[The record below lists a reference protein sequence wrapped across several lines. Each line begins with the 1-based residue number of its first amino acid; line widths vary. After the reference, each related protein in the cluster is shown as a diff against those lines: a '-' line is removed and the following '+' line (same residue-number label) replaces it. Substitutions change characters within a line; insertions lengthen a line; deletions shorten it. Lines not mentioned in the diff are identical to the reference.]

1 MRTAHFEG
9 SGTNVGSSAGLRV
22 FANTV
27 IQDNGQLKIYRSQT
41 NSPNC
46 KCIEIFRPITGQGNS
61 ASDAR
66 VLVNLP
72 YSPPSGSMLGWGNI
86 WGNNGVNFD
95 GYPQGMG
102 EYPGALPIV
111 NGSGDYGLRVEGK
124 AEYLTNFLYAIRV
137 GCGSNALTGITGSG
151 GTFTVAVTDGET
163 IDINDGPSSGTSIY
177 LGIASGSNPK
187 YVLSGANLANFNGLV
202 HKGGTAIVRD
212 GTTVTMKTL
221 KLAASAGTIQLGEV
235 PGSGAVLKFDNSSA
249 VAWNAG
255 TLTISNWNGSASG
268 GGPDQIKFGTDATG
282 LTTAQLTQVKW
293 INPFGG
299 GDIAGAKIL
308 ATGEIVP
315 TAPAV
320 TEIKLPRIVSGSFV
334 FDVVPAVPTQTN
346 VVEWATNLAAP
357 VTWTPV
363 RTNTG
368 AFSFTNALTVP
379 KSFYRVWVR

>member
-1 MRTAHFEG
+1 
-9 SGTNVGSSAGLRV
+9 
-22 FANTV
+22 
-27 IQDNGQLKIYRSQT
+27 
-41 NSPNC
+41 
-46 KCIEIFRPITGQGNS
+46 
-61 ASDAR
+61 
-66 VLVNLP
+66 
-72 YSPPSGSMLGWGNI
+72 
-86 WGNNGVNFD
+86 
-95 GYPQGMG
+95 
-102 EYPGALPIV
+102 V

-235 PGSGAVLKFDNSSA
+235 AGSGAVLKFDNSSA

-255 TLTISNWNGSASG
+255 TLTITNWNGSASG
-268 GGPDQIKFGTDATG
+268 GGPDQIFFGTDATG
-282 LTTAQLTQVKW
+282 LTAGQLGQITW
-293 INPFGG
+293 INPYGG
-299 GDIAGAKIL
+299 GNITGAKIL

-315 TAPAV
+315 PVPAFSITSPGMV
-320 TEIKLPRIVSGSFV
+320 NGEFV
-334 FDVVPAVPTQTN
+334 FTVPGVAGQTSIIQ
-346 VVEWATNLAAP
+346 WATNL
-357 VTWTPV
+357 TPTV
-363 RTNTG
+363 NWYNIRTNTG
-368 AFSFTNALTVP
+368 SFNFTNTLPYPEV
-379 KSFYRVWVR
+379 FYRVLVP